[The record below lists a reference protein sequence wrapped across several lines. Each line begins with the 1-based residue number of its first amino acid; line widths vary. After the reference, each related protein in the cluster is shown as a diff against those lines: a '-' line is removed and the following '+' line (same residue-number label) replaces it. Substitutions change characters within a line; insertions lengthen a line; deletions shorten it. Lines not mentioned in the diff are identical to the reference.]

1 MKDDPILMSN
11 NTDLIARLRERADA
25 LPSPGIPS
33 ITTVLCREAADAL
46 AARDAACGHLS
57 NGLVAKALA
66 WIAVDPYGELHHLHE
81 ERFTDDE
88 MDALRAAI
96 FKVTE

>member
-33 ITTVLCREAADAL
+33 ITTVLCRDAADAL
-46 AARDAACGHLS
+46 AARDAE
-57 NGLVAKALA
+57 
-66 WIAVDPYGELHHLHE
+66 I
-81 ERFTDDE
+81 ER
-88 MDALRAAI
+88 LRWYASCPCDRC
-96 FKVTE
+96 VEGPNEG